1 MLRSSFVFAVGALL
15 VAGAVSAAPP
25 TTHYRSIG
33 DRADYGTVEV
43 EGPGTTVTTVNGET
57 YVIGSLDAQWKTANR
72 GRGDRISIAGTPYT
86 ILSVDAENELTLTQP
101 YAEPTTFSA
110 PYTISR
116 KFQKLKGWDD
126 CIEGAVACPGVTD
139 PDLLIDDRIE
149 VGVVYKDSPF
159 LMNTAGEQLKLD
171 QAVTDAVH
179 TITLTATPPNRHHGV
194 LNTGVILDNG
204 SEGNPAIDIQTG
216 FVTIEWIELHNGDT
230 TDQIFVGSVGGSS
243 QIVVRNVLFHD
254 DDNSLHG
261 FHVDDEDA
269 NVLFY
274 NNILYGLNHG
284 VHVDGLTFASNGLFE
299 FYHNSVFLFSSV

>member
-43 EGPGTTVTTVNGET
+43 EGPGTTVTAVNGET

-116 KFQKLKGWDD
+116 KFQKLKGLGRLYRGGRRLPGRDRPRPPD
-126 CIEGAVACPGVTD
+126 RRSHRSRRRLQGFAVSHEHS
-139 PDLLIDDRIE
+139 R
-149 VGVVYKDSPF
+149 
-159 LMNTAGEQLKLD
+159 
-171 QAVTDAVH
+171 
-179 TITLTATPPNRHHGV
+179 
-194 LNTGVILDNG
+194 
-204 SEGNPAIDIQTG
+204 
-216 FVTIEWIELHNGDT
+216 
-230 TDQIFVGSVGGSS
+230 
-243 QIVVRNVLFHD
+243 
-254 DDNSLHG
+254 
-261 FHVDDEDA
+261 
-269 NVLFY
+269 
-274 NNILYGLNHG
+274 
-284 VHVDGLTFASNGLFE
+284 
-299 FYHNSVFLFSSV
+299 